1 MAKTIAVTEQPS
13 TGLQQLKSQPARL
26 DRVPQGR
33 AQRDAQGDLALAR
46 RGAVDHDRRPRHRLH
61 LRRVLLAGGQ
71 HHRPGDR
78 GPAAPPDHS
87 TKQIRAFPGKA
98 SREKQTMREKGTTMA
113 AEEQNPEEQNP
124 EGERPET
131 HEQLAPPVNE
141 NFKWYIIHAYS
152 GFERKVRES
161 LESRITAFGLQNR
174 IGRIMI
180 PTEPVTEL
188 RNGKKYTIE
197 RVFLPGYVLVEME
210 LDNDLWH
217 VIKNTPRV
225 TGFLGT
231 GDKPVAL
238 SEQEVSSILFRSD
251 AAKDKPSMKVKFEK
265 GEQVRINEGPFAN
278 FTGAVDDV
286 NEDRQTLK
294 VMVSIFGRS
303 TPVEIEFS
311 KVDKVDRVALP
322 T

>member
-1 MAKTIAVTEQPS
+1 
-13 TGLQQLKSQPARL
+13 
-26 DRVPQGR
+26 
-33 AQRDAQGDLALAR
+33 
-46 RGAVDHDRRPRHRLH
+46 
-61 LRRVLLAGGQ
+61 
-71 HHRPGDR
+71 
-78 GPAAPPDHS
+78 
-87 TKQIRAFPGKA
+87 
-98 SREKQTMREKGTTMA
+98 MA
-113 AEEQNPEEQNP
+113 AEEHKLEEQHVDVAQP
-124 EGERPET
+124 GTDEAAAASG
-131 HEQLAPPVNE
+131 EQLAPPVNE

-161 LESRITAFGLQNR
+161 LESRIAAFGLQNR

-231 GDKPVAL
+231 GDNPVAL

-251 AAKDKPSMKVKFEK
+251 STKDKPSMKIKFSK

-278 FTGAVDDV
+278 FTGTVDDI

-311 KVDKVDRVALP
+311 KVDKIED
-322 T
+322 

>member
-1 MAKTIAVTEQPS
+1 
-13 TGLQQLKSQPARL
+13 
-26 DRVPQGR
+26 
-33 AQRDAQGDLALAR
+33 
-46 RGAVDHDRRPRHRLH
+46 
-61 LRRVLLAGGQ
+61 
-71 HHRPGDR
+71 
-78 GPAAPPDHS
+78 
-87 TKQIRAFPGKA
+87 
-98 SREKQTMREKGTTMA
+98 MREEGITMA
-113 AEEQNPEEQNP
+113 EEQQNPEELNP
-124 EGERPET
+124 DALKAGDDSSSEQPAD
-131 HEQLAPPVNE
+131 QLAPPVNE

-161 LESRITAFGLQNR
+161 LESRISAFGLQNK

-197 RVFLPGYVLVEME
+197 RVFLPGYVLIEMD

-231 GDKPVAL
+231 GDNPVAL
-238 SEQEVSSILFRSD
+238 SEQEVSSIIFRSD
-251 AAKDKPSMKVKFEK
+251 VSKDKPTLKIKFEK

-278 FTGAVDDV
+278 FTGAVDEV
-286 NEDRQTLK
+286 NEDKQTLK

-311 KVDKVDRVALP
+311 KVDKVVDE
-322 T
+322 

>member
-1 MAKTIAVTEQPS
+1 MAVDEQTPEAQEPGGEQP
-13 TGLQQLKSQPARL
+13 A
-26 DRVPQGR
+26 
-33 AQRDAQGDLALAR
+33 
-46 RGAVDHDRRPRHRLH
+46 
-61 LRRVLLAGGQ
+61 
-71 HHRPGDR
+71 
-78 GPAAPPDHS
+78 
-87 TKQIRAFPGKA
+87 
-98 SREKQTMREKGTTMA
+98 
-113 AEEQNPEEQNP
+113 
-124 EGERPET
+124 
-131 HEQLAPPVNE
+131 EQLAPPVNE

-161 LESRITAFGLQNR
+161 LESRIQAFGLHNR

-238 SEQEVSSILFRSD
+238 SEAEVSSILFRSE

-278 FTGAVDDV
+278 FNGTVDDV

-303 TPVEIEFS
+303 TPVEIEFA
-311 KVDKVDRVALP
+311 KVDKMEA
-322 T
+322 

>member
-1 MAKTIAVTEQPS
+1 MHEEGI
-13 TGLQQLKSQPARL
+13 
-26 DRVPQGR
+26 
-33 AQRDAQGDLALAR
+33 
-46 RGAVDHDRRPRHRLH
+46 
-61 LRRVLLAGGQ
+61 
-71 HHRPGDR
+71 
-78 GPAAPPDHS
+78 
-87 TKQIRAFPGKA
+87 
-98 SREKQTMREKGTTMA
+98 TMA
-113 AEEQNPEEQNP
+113 VEEQNPEAVNP
-124 EGERPET
+124 EGGQPT
-131 HEQLAPPVNE
+131 EQLAPPVNE

-161 LESRITAFGLQNR
+161 LESRVTAFGLQNK

-188 RNGKKYTIE
+188 RNGKKYTID
-197 RVFLPGYVLVEME
+197 RVFLPGYVLVEMD

-231 GDKPVAL
+231 GDNPVAL

-251 AAKDKPSMKVKFEK
+251 AAKDKPAMKVKFDK
-265 GEQVRINEGPFAN
+265 GQQVRINEGPFAN
-278 FTGAVDDV
+278 FTGAVDEI
-286 NEDRQTLK
+286 NEDKQTLK

-311 KVDKVDRVALP
+311 KVDKVVE
-322 T
+322 

>member
-1 MAKTIAVTEQPS
+1 M
-13 TGLQQLKSQPARL
+13 TGEE
-26 DRVPQGR
+26 G
-33 AQRDAQGDLALAR
+33 
-46 RGAVDHDRRPRHRLH
+46 
-61 LRRVLLAGGQ
+61 
-71 HHRPGDR
+71 
-78 GPAAPPDHS
+78 
-87 TKQIRAFPGKA
+87 I
-98 SREKQTMREKGTTMA
+98 TMA
-113 AEEQNPEEQNP
+113 AEELNPEVQSP
-124 EGERPET
+124 E
-131 HEQLAPPVNE
+131 EQLAPPVNE

-161 LESRITAFGLQNR
+161 LESRIRAFGLENR

-197 RVFLPGYVLVEME
+197 RVFLPGYVLVEMD

-231 GDKPVAL
+231 GDSPVAL

-251 AAKDKPSMKVKFEK
+251 VSKDKPTLKIKFEK
-265 GEQVRINEGPFAN
+265 GEMVRINEGPFAN
-278 FTGAVDDV
+278 FNGAVDDV
-286 NEDRQTLK
+286 NEDKQTLK

-311 KVDKVDRVALP
+311 KVDKL
-322 T
+322 TE

>member
-1 MAKTIAVTEQPS
+1 MAKKSTIAMAEDEQ
-13 TGLQQLKSQPARL
+13 T
-26 DRVPQGR
+26 
-33 AQRDAQGDLALAR
+33 
-46 RGAVDHDRRPRHRLH
+46 
-61 LRRVLLAGGQ
+61 
-71 HHRPGDR
+71 
-78 GPAAPPDHS
+78 
-87 TKQIRAFPGKA
+87 
-98 SREKQTMREKGTTMA
+98 
-113 AEEQNPEEQNP
+113 PEEQNP
-124 EGERPET
+124 GEQPP
-131 HEQLAPPVNE
+131 EQLPPPVNE

-161 LESRITAFGLQNR
+161 IESRITAFGLQNR

-238 SEQEVSSILFRSD
+238 SEAEVSSILFRSES
-251 AAKDKPSMKVKFEK
+251 AKDKPSMKVKFEK

-278 FTGAVDDV
+278 FNGTVDDV

-303 TPVEIEFS
+303 TPVEIEFA
-311 KVDKVDRVALP
+311 KVDKMEE
-322 T
+322 

>member
-1 MAKTIAVTEQPS
+1 
-13 TGLQQLKSQPARL
+13 
-26 DRVPQGR
+26 
-33 AQRDAQGDLALAR
+33 
-46 RGAVDHDRRPRHRLH
+46 
-61 LRRVLLAGGQ
+61 
-71 HHRPGDR
+71 
-78 GPAAPPDHS
+78 
-87 TKQIRAFPGKA
+87 
-98 SREKQTMREKGTTMA
+98 MA
-113 AEEQNPEEQNP
+113 AEEQLT
-124 EGERPET
+124 EGQTPGELPA
-131 HEQLAPPVNE
+131 EQLAPPVNE

-161 LESRITAFGLQNR
+161 LESRIQAFGLQNR

-238 SEQEVSSILFRSD
+238 SEAEVSSILFRSES
-251 AAKDKPSMKVKFEK
+251 AKDKPSMKVKFEK

-278 FTGAVDDV
+278 FNGTVDDV

-303 TPVEIEFS
+303 TPVEIEFA
-311 KVDKVDRVALP
+311 KVDKMEA
-322 T
+322 

>member
-1 MAKTIAVTEQPS
+1 M
-13 TGLQQLKSQPARL
+13 
-26 DRVPQGR
+26 
-33 AQRDAQGDLALAR
+33 
-46 RGAVDHDRRPRHRLH
+46 
-61 LRRVLLAGGQ
+61 
-71 HHRPGDR
+71 
-78 GPAAPPDHS
+78 
-87 TKQIRAFPGKA
+87 
-98 SREKQTMREKGTTMA
+98 
-113 AEEQNPEEQNP
+113 AEEQQNAVEQAT
-124 EGERPET
+124 ET
-131 HEQLAPPVNE
+131 AVEQSADQLAPPVNE

-161 LESRITAFGLQNR
+161 LESRITAFGLQNK

-197 RVFLPGYVLVEME
+197 RVFLPGYVLIEMD

-231 GDKPVAL
+231 GDKPVSL

-251 AAKDKPSMKVKFEK
+251 SAKDKPTLKIKFDK

-278 FTGAVDDV
+278 FTGAVDEI
-286 NEDRQTLK
+286 NEDKQTLK

-311 KVDKVDRVALP
+311 KVDKV
-322 T
+322 TE

>member
-1 MAKTIAVTEQPS
+1 
-13 TGLQQLKSQPARL
+13 
-26 DRVPQGR
+26 
-33 AQRDAQGDLALAR
+33 
-46 RGAVDHDRRPRHRLH
+46 
-61 LRRVLLAGGQ
+61 
-71 HHRPGDR
+71 
-78 GPAAPPDHS
+78 
-87 TKQIRAFPGKA
+87 
-98 SREKQTMREKGTTMA
+98 MREKGTLTMA
-113 AEEQNPEEQNP
+113 AEEQSPEGQNP
-124 EGERPET
+124 DGQPS
-131 HEQLAPPVNE
+131 EQLAPPVNE

-161 LESRITAFGLQNR
+161 LESRIQAFGLQNR

-238 SEQEVSSILFRSD
+238 SEAEVSSILFRSES
-251 AAKDKPSMKVKFEK
+251 AKDKPAQKIKFEK

-278 FTGAVDDV
+278 FNGTVDDV

-303 TPVEIEFS
+303 TPVEIEFA
-311 KVDKVDRVALP
+311 KVDKMEAE
-322 T
+322 

>member
-1 MAKTIAVTEQPS
+1 M
-13 TGLQQLKSQPARL
+13 
-26 DRVPQGR
+26 
-33 AQRDAQGDLALAR
+33 
-46 RGAVDHDRRPRHRLH
+46 AVDEQTPEAQDP
-61 LRRVLLAGGQ
+61 GG
-71 HHRPGDR
+71 
-78 GPAAPPDHS
+78 
-87 TKQIRAFPGKA
+87 
-98 SREKQTMREKGTTMA
+98 
-113 AEEQNPEEQNP
+113 
-124 EGERPET
+124 ET
-131 HEQLAPPVNE
+131 PSAQLAPPVNE

-161 LESRITAFGLQNR
+161 LESRIQAFGLHNR

-197 RVFLPGYVLVEME
+197 RVFLPGYVLVEMD

-238 SEQEVSSILFRSD
+238 SEAEVSSILFRSE

-278 FTGAVDDV
+278 FNGTVDDV

-303 TPVEIEFS
+303 TPVEIEFA
-311 KVDKVDRVALP
+311 KVDKMEA
-322 T
+322 

>member
-1 MAKTIAVTEQPS
+1 MAVEEQLPDEQQEQPS
-13 TGLQQLKSQPARL
+13 GEQP
-26 DRVPQGR
+26 
-33 AQRDAQGDLALAR
+33 
-46 RGAVDHDRRPRHRLH
+46 
-61 LRRVLLAGGQ
+61 
-71 HHRPGDR
+71 
-78 GPAAPPDHS
+78 S
-87 TKQIRAFPGKA
+87 
-98 SREKQTMREKGTTMA
+98 
-113 AEEQNPEEQNP
+113 
-124 EGERPET
+124 
-131 HEQLAPPVNE
+131 EQLAPPVND

-161 LESRITAFGLQNR
+161 LESRIQAFGLQNK

-188 RNGKKYTIE
+188 RNGKKYTID
-197 RVFLPGYVLVEME
+197 RVFLPGYVLVEMD

-238 SEQEVSSILFRSD
+238 TEQEVSSILFRSEQQ
-251 AAKDKPSMKVKFEK
+251 KDKPTLKVKFEK

-278 FTGAVDDV
+278 FNGTVDDV

-303 TPVEIEFS
+303 TPVEIEFA
-311 KVDKVDRVALP
+311 KVDKMEA
-322 T
+322 

>member
-1 MAKTIAVTEQPS
+1 MT
-13 TGLQQLKSQPARL
+13 
-26 DRVPQGR
+26 
-33 AQRDAQGDLALAR
+33 
-46 RGAVDHDRRPRHRLH
+46 
-61 LRRVLLAGGQ
+61 
-71 HHRPGDR
+71 
-78 GPAAPPDHS
+78 
-87 TKQIRAFPGKA
+87 
-98 SREKQTMREKGTTMA
+98 REKGTAMA
-113 AEEQNPEEQNP
+113 AEQQNPEENP
-124 EGERPET
+124 EASNAAGEPT
-131 HEQLAPPVNE
+131 EQLAPPVNE

-161 LESRITAFGLQNR
+161 LESRIQAFGLQNK

-197 RVFLPGYVLVEME
+197 RVFLPGYVLVEMD

-231 GDKPVAL
+231 GDNPVAL
-238 SEQEVSSILFRSD
+238 SEQEVSSILFRSET
-251 AAKDKPSMKVKFEK
+251 AANKPSMKVKFDK

-278 FTGAVDDV
+278 FSGTVDDV

-311 KVDKVDRVALP
+311 KVDKIVDE
-322 T
+322 

>member
-1 MAKTIAVTEQPS
+1 
-13 TGLQQLKSQPARL
+13 
-26 DRVPQGR
+26 
-33 AQRDAQGDLALAR
+33 
-46 RGAVDHDRRPRHRLH
+46 
-61 LRRVLLAGGQ
+61 
-71 HHRPGDR
+71 
-78 GPAAPPDHS
+78 
-87 TKQIRAFPGKA
+87 
-98 SREKQTMREKGTTMA
+98 MREKGTTMA
-113 AEEQNPEEQNP
+113 AEEQNPEEQNT
-124 EGERPET
+124 EALSAGGEPT
-131 HEQLAPPVNE
+131 TDQPADQLAPPVNE

-231 GDKPVAL
+231 GDNPVAL

-251 AAKDKPSMKVKFEK
+251 VSKDKPAMKVKFDK

-278 FTGAVDDV
+278 FTGTVDDV

-311 KVDKVDRVALP
+311 KVDKIEA
-322 T
+322 